1 MSEENIISNAINPE
15 ISINQNIDQNFTSV
29 YDMNIEPNQLEL
41 KNKLY
46 NKLMEQN
53 KSSEAFAN
61 IIENYNKLYRK
72 YLDYRLNSSDKDIKN
87 YLYNEL
93 EKDQI
98 KNLDKKLL
106 QKNLSKLQEDNRNL
120 KEKYEENQNQY
131 TEQLKKN
138 LEVND
143 ELNKVKNQ
151 YQETLQKYN
160 EIKTRFEATD
170 KRCKD
175 LDKISNEQEKII
187 NDLKKKNSKLE
198 NDVKKLTESINK
210 LLIDNKLLTNK
221 ILSLQNDQME
231 KINEYNELIESAKQK
246 KKAADMYFN
255 DSQSNFEKNVNK
267 NVPQFMNTSV
277 ESVEIP
283 SKLQYKFKFHNKSIT
298 SICFNG
304 FGSNLITTGAD
315 NFIKIIDTSKN
326 QEAAVFSGFA
336 SSVTDACFDRGEQ
349 LLFAGSLD
357 KTAKL
362 WNLKNSKLLTTF
374 TGHIDYIN
382 AVYNLHTQE
391 KGLTGSSDRTIREWD
406 FNQLKLTRKF
416 NCTSACHS
424 LCVASDDS
432 YILSGHMDGSVRVWT
447 SNEKPDQI
455 IDLHDDNVIRL
466 EILKGENQFL
476 TLSKDFSMK
485 LFDLR
490 KNQAIYTV
498 NDSKIPQFCESQ
510 ISVSTDKKYFAVGST
525 KGNIYV
531 INLLDGSLQK
541 TINNKSTNPILSLA
555 WRPFHSQLYVG
566 DNAGYLTIWKS

>member
-61 IIENYNKLYRK
+61 IIENYNKLYKK

-231 KINEYNELIESAKQK
+231 KINEYNELIESDKQK

-255 DSQSNFEKNVNK
+255 YSQTNFEKNVNK

>member
-1 MSEENIISNAINPE
+1 
-15 ISINQNIDQNFTSV
+15 
-29 YDMNIEPNQLEL
+29 MNIEPNQLEL

-46 NKLMEQN
+46 NKLLEQN
-53 KSSEAFAN
+53 KSSEAFIN
-61 IIENYNKLYRK
+61 IIENYNKLYKK
-72 YLDYRLNSSDKDIKN
+72 YLDYRLNNSDKDMKN
-87 YLYNEL
+87 YLYSEL

-98 KNLDKKLL
+98 KSLDKKVL
-106 QKNLSKLQEDNRNL
+106 QKSLSKLQEDNRNL
-120 KEKYEENQNQY
+120 KEKFEENQNQY

-143 ELNKVKNQ
+143 ELNKTKNQ

-255 DSQSNFEKNVNK
+255 DSQTNFEKNINK

-277 ESVEIP
+277 ESVEVP

-382 AVYNLHTQE
+382 TVYNLHTQE

-432 YILSGHMDGSVRVWT
+432 YILSGHMDGTVRVWT

-498 NDSKIPQFCESQ
+498 NDSKIPQYCESQ

>member
-46 NKLMEQN
+46 NKLLEQN
-53 KSSEAFAN
+53 KSSEAFIN
-61 IIENYNKLYRK
+61 IIENYNKLYKK
-72 YLDYRLNSSDKDIKN
+72 YLDYRLNNSDKDMKN
-87 YLYNEL
+87 YLYSEL

-98 KNLDKKLL
+98 KSLDKKVL
-106 QKNLSKLQEDNRNL
+106 QKSLSKLQEDNRNL
-120 KEKYEENQNQY
+120 KEKFEENQNQY

-255 DSQSNFEKNVNK
+255 DSQSNFEKNINK

-382 AVYNLHTQE
+382 TVYNLHTQE

-432 YILSGHMDGSVRVWT
+432 YILSGHMDGTVRVWT

-498 NDSKIPQFCESQ
+498 NDSKIPQYCESQ

>member
-1 MSEENIISNAINPE
+1 
-15 ISINQNIDQNFTSV
+15 
-29 YDMNIEPNQLEL
+29 
-41 KNKLY
+41 
-46 NKLMEQN
+46 
-53 KSSEAFAN
+53 
-61 IIENYNKLYRK
+61 
-72 YLDYRLNSSDKDIKN
+72 
-87 YLYNEL
+87 
-93 EKDQI
+93 
-98 KNLDKKLL
+98 
-106 QKNLSKLQEDNRNL
+106 
-120 KEKYEENQNQY
+120 
-131 TEQLKKN
+131 
-138 LEVND
+138 
-143 ELNKVKNQ
+143 
-151 YQETLQKYN
+151 
-160 EIKTRFEATD
+160 
-170 KRCKD
+170 
-175 LDKISNEQEKII
+175 
-187 NDLKKKNSKLE
+187 
-198 NDVKKLTESINK
+198 
-210 LLIDNKLLTNK
+210 
-221 ILSLQNDQME
+221 ME

-277 ESVEIP
+277 ESVEVP

-498 NDSKIPQFCESQ
+498 NDSKIPQYCESQ

>member
-46 NKLMEQN
+46 NKLIEQN
-53 KSSEAFAN
+53 KSSEAFIN
-61 IIENYNKLYRK
+61 IIENYNKLYKK
-72 YLDYRLNSSDKDIKN
+72 YLDYRLNNSDKDMKN
-87 YLYNEL
+87 YLYSEL

-98 KNLDKKLL
+98 KSLDKKVL
-106 QKNLSKLQEDNRNL
+106 QKSLSKLQEDNRNL
-120 KEKYEENQNQY
+120 KEKFEENQNQY

-255 DSQSNFEKNVNK
+255 DSQTNFEKNINK

-277 ESVEIP
+277 ESVEVP

-382 AVYNLHTQE
+382 TVYNLHTQE

-432 YILSGHMDGSVRVWT
+432 YILSGHMDGTVRVWT

-498 NDSKIPQFCESQ
+498 NDSKIPQYCESQ

>member
-120 KEKYEENQNQY
+120 KEKFEENQNQY

-432 YILSGHMDGSVRVWT
+432 YILSGHMDGTVRVWT

-498 NDSKIPQFCESQ
+498 NDSKIPQYCESQ

>member
-46 NKLMEQN
+46 NKLIEQN

-61 IIENYNKLYRK
+61 IIENYNKLYKK
-72 YLDYRLNSSDKDIKN
+72 YLDYRLNNSDKDMKN
-87 YLYNEL
+87 YLYSEL

-98 KNLDKKLL
+98 KSLDKKVL
-106 QKNLSKLQEDNRNL
+106 QKSLSKLQEDNRNL
-120 KEKYEENQNQY
+120 KEKFEENQNQY

-143 ELNKVKNQ
+143 ELNKTKNQ

-255 DSQSNFEKNVNK
+255 DSQTNFEKNINK

-277 ESVEIP
+277 ESVEVP

-498 NDSKIPQFCESQ
+498 NDSKIPQYCESQ

>member
-1 MSEENIISNAINPE
+1 MSENNNPPNSINPE
-15 ISINQNIDQNFTSV
+15 VSINQNIDKNFTSI

-41 KNKLY
+41 KKKLY
-46 NKLMEQN
+46 NKLLEQN

-61 IIENYNKLYRK
+61 IIENYKKLYKK
-72 YLDYRLNSSDKDIKN
+72 YSDYLLNNREKEMKNFLYSELDKD
-87 YLYNEL
+87 E
-93 EKDQI
+93 I
-98 KNLDKKLL
+98 KNLDKKAL
-106 QKNLSKLQEDNRNL
+106 QKSLSKLQEDNRNL
-120 KEKYEENQNQY
+120 KEYQNQY

-143 ELNKVKNQ
+143 ELNKIKNQ
-151 YQETLQKYN
+151 YQDTLQKYN
-160 EIKTRFEATD
+160 EIQTRFGATD

-175 LDKISNEQEKII
+175 LDKISNEQEKTI
-187 NDLKKKNSKLE
+187 NDLNKKNSKLE

-231 KINEYNELIESAKQK
+231 KINEYNELIKSAEQK

-255 DSQSNFEKNVNK
+255 DSQSNFEKNINK
-267 NVPQFMNTSV
+267 NIPQFMNTSV
-277 ESVEIP
+277 ESVEVP
-283 SKLQYKFKFHNKSIT
+283 NKLQYKFKFHNKSIT

-326 QEAAVFSGFA
+326 QEAAVFSGFT
-336 SSVTDACFDRGEQ
+336 SSVVDACFDRGEQ

-447 SNEKPDQI
+447 TNEKPDQI

-490 KNQAIYTV
+490 KNQTIYTI
-498 NDSKIPQFCESQ
+498 NDSKIPQYCESQ
-510 ISVSTDKKYFAVGST
+510 ISVSTDKKYFAVGSN

-566 DNAGYLTIWKS
+566 DNAGYLTIWKA

>member
-41 KNKLY
+41 KKQLY
-46 NKLMEQN
+46 NKLLEQN
-53 KSSEAFAN
+53 KSSEAFIN
-61 IIENYNKLYRK
+61 IIENYNKLYKK
-72 YLDYRLNSSDKDIKN
+72 YLDYRLNNSDKDMKN
-87 YLYNEL
+87 YLYSEL

-98 KNLDKKLL
+98 KSLDKKVL
-106 QKNLSKLQEDNRNL
+106 QKSLSKLQEDNRNL
-120 KEKYEENQNQY
+120 KEKFEENQNQY

-432 YILSGHMDGSVRVWT
+432 YILSGHMDGSVRVCT

-498 NDSKIPQFCESQ
+498 NDSKIPQYCESQ

>member
-1 MSEENIISNAINPE
+1 
-15 ISINQNIDQNFTSV
+15 
-29 YDMNIEPNQLEL
+29 MNIESNQLEL

-46 NKLMEQN
+46 NKLLEQN
-53 KSSEAFAN
+53 KSSESFTN
-61 IIENYNKLYRK
+61 IIENYNKLYKK
-72 YLDYRLNSSDKDIKN
+72 YLDYRLNNSDKDMKN
-87 YLYNEL
+87 YLYSEL

-98 KNLDKKLL
+98 KSLDKKVL
-106 QKNLSKLQEDNRNL
+106 QKSLSKLQEDNRNL
-120 KEKYEENQNQY
+120 KEKFEENQNQY

-143 ELNKVKNQ
+143 ELNKTKNQ

-382 AVYNLHTQE
+382 TVYNLHTQE

-498 NDSKIPQFCESQ
+498 NDSKIPQYCESQ

>member
-1 MSEENIISNAINPE
+1 M
-15 ISINQNIDQNFTSV
+15 
-29 YDMNIEPNQLEL
+29 
-41 KNKLY
+41 
-46 NKLMEQN
+46 
-53 KSSEAFAN
+53 
-61 IIENYNKLYRK
+61 
-72 YLDYRLNSSDKDIKN
+72 
-87 YLYNEL
+87 
-93 EKDQI
+93 
-98 KNLDKKLL
+98 L

-120 KEKYEENQNQY
+120 KEKFEENQNQY

>member
-1 MSEENIISNAINPE
+1 MSEENIISNTINPE

-187 NDLKKKNSKLE
+187 NDLKKKNCKLE

-221 ILSLQNDQME
+221 ILSLQNYQME

-283 SKLQYKFKFHNKSIT
+283 SKLQYKFKFLNKSIT

-541 TINNKSTNPILSLA
+541 TLSFTIIC
-555 WRPFHSQLYVG
+555 WR
-566 DNAGYLTIWKS
+566 

>member
-61 IIENYNKLYRK
+61 IIENYNKLYKK

-255 DSQSNFEKNVNK
+255 DSQTNFEKNINK

-382 AVYNLHTQE
+382 AVYNLYTQE

>member
-1 MSEENIISNAINPE
+1 
-15 ISINQNIDQNFTSV
+15 
-29 YDMNIEPNQLEL
+29 MNIEPNQLKL

>member
-1 MSEENIISNAINPE
+1 
-15 ISINQNIDQNFTSV
+15 
-29 YDMNIEPNQLEL
+29 MNIEPNQLEL

>member
-46 NKLMEQN
+46 NKLIEQN
-53 KSSEAFAN
+53 KSSEAFIN
-61 IIENYNKLYRK
+61 IIENYNKLYKK
-72 YLDYRLNSSDKDIKN
+72 YLDYRLNNSDKDIKN

-255 DSQSNFEKNVNK
+255 DSQTNFEKNINK

-277 ESVEIP
+277 ESVEVP

-432 YILSGHMDGSVRVWT
+432 YILSGHMDGTVRVWT

-566 DNAGYLTIWKS
+566 DNAGYLTVWKS

>member
-46 NKLMEQN
+46 NKLLEQN
-53 KSSEAFAN
+53 KSSEAFIN
-61 IIENYNKLYRK
+61 IIENYNKLYKK
-72 YLDYRLNSSDKDIKN
+72 YLDYRLNNSDKDMKN
-87 YLYNEL
+87 YLYSEL

-98 KNLDKKLL
+98 KSLDKKVL
-106 QKNLSKLQEDNRNL
+106 QKSLSKLQEDNRNL
-120 KEKYEENQNQY
+120 KEKFEENQNQY

-143 ELNKVKNQ
+143 ELNKTKNQ

-255 DSQSNFEKNVNK
+255 DSQTNFEKNINK

-277 ESVEIP
+277 ESVEVP

-382 AVYNLHTQE
+382 TVYNLHTQE

-432 YILSGHMDGSVRVWT
+432 YILSGHMDGTVRVWT

-498 NDSKIPQFCESQ
+498 NDSKIPQYCESQ

>member
-1 MSEENIISNAINPE
+1 MSEDNKAPNTINPE
-15 ISINQNIDQNFTSV
+15 VSINQNIDQNFTSV

-41 KNKLY
+41 KKQLY
-46 NKLMEQN
+46 NKLLEQN
-53 KSSEAFAN
+53 KSSEAFSN
-61 IIENYNKLYRK
+61 IVENYNKLYKK
-72 YLDYRLNSSDKDIKN
+72 YLDFRLNNSDKEMKN
-87 YLYNEL
+87 YLYSEL
-93 EKDQI
+93 DKDKI
-98 KNLDKKLL
+98 KTLDKKVL
-106 QKNLSKLQEDNRNL
+106 QKSLSKLQEDNRNL
-120 KEKYEENQNQY
+120 KEKYDENQVQY

-143 ELNKVKNQ
+143 ELNKIKNQ
-151 YQETLQKYN
+151 YQDTLQKYN
-160 EIKTRFEATD
+160 EIQTRFEATD

-175 LDKISNEQEKII
+175 LDKISNEQEKTI
-187 NDLKKKNSKLE
+187 NDLNKKNSKLDS
-198 NDVKKLTESINK
+198 DVKKLTESINK

-231 KINEYNELIESAKQK
+231 KINEYNELIKSAEQK

-255 DSQSNFEKNVNK
+255 NSQSNFEKIVNK
-267 NVPQFMNTSV
+267 NIPQFMNTSV
-277 ESVEIP
+277 ESVEVP
-283 SKLQYKFKFHNKSIT
+283 NKLQYKFKFHNKSIT

-326 QEAAVFSGFA
+326 QEAAVFSGFT
-336 SSVTDACFDRGEQ
+336 SSVSDACFDRGEQ

-432 YILSGHMDGSVRVWT
+432 YILSGHLDGSVRVWT
-447 SNEKPDQI
+447 TNEKPDQI
-455 IDLHDDNVIRL
+455 IDLHDDSVIRL
-466 EILKGENQFL
+466 EILKSENQFL
-476 TLSKDFSMK
+476 TLSKDFSIK

-490 KNQAIYTV
+490 KNQTIYTI
-498 NDSKIPQFCESQ
+498 NDSKIPQYCESQ
-510 ISVSTDKKYFAVGST
+510 ISVSTDKKYFAVGSN

-541 TINNKSTNPILSLA
+541 TIDNKSTNPILSLA

-566 DNAGYLTIWKS
+566 DNAGYLTIWKA

>member
-1 MSEENIISNAINPE
+1 
-15 ISINQNIDQNFTSV
+15 
-29 YDMNIEPNQLEL
+29 MNNCE
-41 KNKLY
+41 
-46 NKLMEQN
+46 
-53 KSSEAFAN
+53 
-61 IIENYNKLYRK
+61 
-72 YLDYRLNSSDKDIKN
+72 
-87 YLYNEL
+87 
-93 EKDQI
+93 
-98 KNLDKKLL
+98 
-106 QKNLSKLQEDNRNL
+106 
-120 KEKYEENQNQY
+120 
-131 TEQLKKN
+131 N
-138 LEVND
+138 LEVNG
-143 ELNKVKNQ
+143 ELNKIKNQ

-255 DSQSNFEKNVNK
+255 DSQTNFEKNINK

-277 ESVEIP
+277 ESVEVP

-382 AVYNLHTQE
+382 TVYNLHTQE

-455 IDLHDDNVIRL
+455 IEFKKKSSYL
-466 EILKGENQFL
+466 
-476 TLSKDFSMK
+476 
-485 LFDLR
+485 
-490 KNQAIYTV
+490 Y
-498 NDSKIPQFCESQ
+498 CE
-510 ISVSTDKKYFAVGST
+510 
-525 KGNIYV
+525 
-531 INLLDGSLQK
+531 
-541 TINNKSTNPILSLA
+541 
-555 WRPFHSQLYVG
+555 
-566 DNAGYLTIWKS
+566 

>member
-382 AVYNLHTQE
+382 TVYNLHTQE

>member
-46 NKLMEQN
+46 NKLLEQN
-53 KSSEAFAN
+53 KSSEAFIN
-61 IIENYNKLYRK
+61 IIENYNKLYKK
-72 YLDYRLNSSDKDIKN
+72 YLDYRLNNSDKDMKN
-87 YLYNEL
+87 YLYSEL

-98 KNLDKKLL
+98 KTLDKKVL
-106 QKNLSKLQEDNRNL
+106 QKSLSKLQEDNRNL
-120 KEKYEENQNQY
+120 KEKFEENQNQY

-255 DSQSNFEKNVNK
+255 DSQTNFEKNINK

-277 ESVEIP
+277 ESVEVP

-382 AVYNLHTQE
+382 TVYNLHTQE

-432 YILSGHMDGSVRVWT
+432 YILSGHMDGTVRVWT

-498 NDSKIPQFCESQ
+498 NDSKIPQYCESQ

>member
-46 NKLMEQN
+46 NKLLEQN
-53 KSSEAFAN
+53 KSSEAFIN
-61 IIENYNKLYRK
+61 IIENYNKLYKK
-72 YLDYRLNSSDKDIKN
+72 YLDYRLNNSDKDMKN
-87 YLYNEL
+87 YLYSEL

-98 KNLDKKLL
+98 KSLDKKVL
-106 QKNLSKLQEDNRNL
+106 QKSLSKLQEDNRNL
-120 KEKYEENQNQY
+120 KEKFEENQNQY

-143 ELNKVKNQ
+143 ELNKTKNQ

-255 DSQSNFEKNVNK
+255 DSQTNFEKNINK

-277 ESVEIP
+277 ESVEVP

-382 AVYNLHTQE
+382 TVYNLHTQE

-432 YILSGHMDGSVRVWT
+432 YILSGHMDGTVRVWT

>member
-1 MSEENIISNAINPE
+1 MSEENNIPNNQINPE
-15 ISINQNIDQNFTSV
+15 IKINPNIDQNLTSI
-29 YDMNIEPNQLEL
+29 YDMNIETNQLEL

-46 NKLMEQN
+46 KKLIENN
-53 KSSEAFAN
+53 KSVDSFSN
-61 IIENYNKLYRK
+61 IIENYNKLYKK
-72 YLDYRLNSSDKDIKN
+72 YLDYRLNNNYKDMENLIYSELDKDENK
-87 YLYNEL
+87 
-93 EKDQI
+93 K
-98 KNLDKKLL
+98 LDKKAL
-106 QKNLSKLQEDNRNL
+106 QKSLLKLQEDNRNL
-120 KEKYEENQNQY
+120 KEKCDSNKNDY

-138 LEVND
+138 IEVNE
-143 ELNKVKNQ
+143 ELNKIKTQ
-151 YQETLQKYN
+151 FQETSQKYK
-160 EIKTRFEATD
+160 EIQTRYEATD

-175 LDKISNEQEKII
+175 LDKISSEQEKKI
-187 NDLKKKNSKLE
+187 NELTKKNTQLE
-198 NDVKKLTESINK
+198 TDVKKFTDSINK
-210 LLIDNKLLTNK
+210 LLVDNKLLTNK

-255 DSQSNFEKNVNK
+255 DSQNKFEVK
-267 NVPQFMNTSV
+267 NVPQFMNTNV
-277 ESVEIP
+277 ETVEIP
-283 SKLQYKFKFHNKSIT
+283 NKLQYKFKFHNKSIT

-326 QEAAVFSGFA
+326 QEAAVYSGFS
-336 SSVTDACFDRGEQ
+336 SSVVDACFDRGEQ
-349 LLFAGSLD
+349 YLFAGSLD

-362 WNLKNSKLLTTF
+362 WNLKNSKLLNTF

-382 AVYNLHTQE
+382 TVASLHTQE

-406 FNQLKLTRKF
+406 FNQLKLSRKF

-447 SNEKPDQI
+447 NSEKPDQV
-455 IDLHDDNVIRL
+455 IDLHDDSVIRL

-476 TLSKDFSMK
+476 TLSKDFSIK

-490 KNQAIYTV
+490 KNKAVYTI
-498 NDSKIPQFCESQ
+498 NENNIPQYCESQ
-510 ISVSTDKKYFAVGST
+510 ISVSTDKKYFAVGSN
-525 KGNIYV
+525 KGSIY
-531 INLLDGSLQK
+531 IFKLIEGELQK
-541 TINNKSTNPILSLA
+541 TIDNKSNNPILSLA

-566 DNAGYLTIWKS
+566 DNAGYLTIWKA

>member
-1 MSEENIISNAINPE
+1 MSEENIISNTINPE

-255 DSQSNFEKNVNK
+255 DSQTNFEKNINK

-277 ESVEIP
+277 ESVEVP

>member
-61 IIENYNKLYRK
+61 IIENYNKLYKK

>member
-61 IIENYNKLYRK
+61 IIENYNKLYKK

-541 TINNKSTNPILSLA
+541 TFSFTIIC
-555 WRPFHSQLYVG
+555 WR
-566 DNAGYLTIWKS
+566 

>member
-1 MSEENIISNAINPE
+1 MSEENIISNTINPE

-175 LDKISNEQEKII
+175 LDKISNE
-187 NDLKKKNSKLE
+187 
-198 NDVKKLTESINK
+198 
-210 LLIDNKLLTNK
+210 
-221 ILSLQNDQME
+221 
-231 KINEYNELIESAKQK
+231 
-246 KKAADMYFN
+246 
-255 DSQSNFEKNVNK
+255 
-267 NVPQFMNTSV
+267 
-277 ESVEIP
+277 
-283 SKLQYKFKFHNKSIT
+283 
-298 SICFNG
+298 
-304 FGSNLITTGAD
+304 
-315 NFIKIIDTSKN
+315 
-326 QEAAVFSGFA
+326 
-336 SSVTDACFDRGEQ
+336 
-349 LLFAGSLD
+349 
-357 KTAKL
+357 
-362 WNLKNSKLLTTF
+362 
-374 TGHIDYIN
+374 
-382 AVYNLHTQE
+382 
-391 KGLTGSSDRTIREWD
+391 
-406 FNQLKLTRKF
+406 
-416 NCTSACHS
+416 
-424 LCVASDDS
+424 
-432 YILSGHMDGSVRVWT
+432 
-447 SNEKPDQI
+447 
-455 IDLHDDNVIRL
+455 
-466 EILKGENQFL
+466 
-476 TLSKDFSMK
+476 
-485 LFDLR
+485 
-490 KNQAIYTV
+490 
-498 NDSKIPQFCESQ
+498 
-510 ISVSTDKKYFAVGST
+510 
-525 KGNIYV
+525 
-531 INLLDGSLQK
+531 
-541 TINNKSTNPILSLA
+541 
-555 WRPFHSQLYVG
+555 
-566 DNAGYLTIWKS
+566 